1 MNDVFKYDNGIS
13 YEDNF
18 SRWFA
23 MNSKEKQNHKEKPY
37 NRIVAKRIFNEQ
49 YGQKSLNKVVNKI
62 KNLLKDK

>member
-37 NRIVAKRIFNEQ
+37 TNSEARKLVDREVDGV
-49 YGQKSLNKVVNKI
+49 YRVRDSTTPP
-62 KNLLKDK
+62 NLQL